1 MVLYIIKP
9 SSSSSA
15 FLDKLIYFLSIP
27 IRICFYTYT
36 LVWSSLIIVTIMI
49 LQKEEIHL
57 SPLKDVLSDYDL
69 DGEKTEVNS

>member
-9 SSSSSA
+9 SSSTSA

-27 IRICFYTYT
+27 IHICFYTYT
-36 LVWSSLIIVTIMI
+36 LGWSSLIIVTIMI

-69 DGEKTEVNS
+69 HGEKTEVNS